1 MVKLSDFSLVFQ
13 LIESDLVDVC
23 GPPTAFPATG
33 GRRIGHASRDASQS
47 SSEPSSTPSNNGVL
61 R

>member
-1 MVKLSDFSLVFQ
+1 MVNNSDFLLVFQ
-13 LIESDLVDVC
+13 LIGSDLIDAFD
-23 GPPTAFPATG
+23 PPTAFPATG